1 MIKNKQLYM
10 GNNIKLLKNYTKCIE
25 SEKIMSEEEKE
36 TVELLDKYFKEHI
49 LFNIRQSENL
59 EKNIKIV
66 FNLLEKQGTRIQELE
81 NKIQKIKDYVNNL

>member
-1 MIKNKQLYM
+1 MN
-10 GNNIKLLKNYTKCIE
+10 
-25 SEKIMSEEEKE
+25 EEEKE
-36 TVELLDKYFKEHI
+36 TVELLDKYVKEYI
-49 LFNIRQSENL
+49 IYNIRQSENL

>member
-1 MIKNKQLYM
+1 
-10 GNNIKLLKNYTKCIE
+10 
-25 SEKIMSEEEKE
+25 MSEEEKE
-36 TVELLDKYFKEHI
+36 TFELLDKYFKEHI

>member
-1 MIKNKQLYM
+1 MN
-10 GNNIKLLKNYTKCIE
+10 
-25 SEKIMSEEEKE
+25 EEEKE
-36 TVELLDKYFKEHI
+36 TVELLDKYVKEYI